1 MYFFKYSRL
10 SIASAQAFLL
20 VYSVSDP
27 LSFVTIKHRFE
38 EIKEQRSDFQV
49 NFEINLHI
57 KYNVQG
63 RQKGVAGGRLP
74 LPVFWDFS
82 PIFLEISPQKC

>member
-1 MYFFKYSRL
+1 MSSVLYSYNSLENVYFFKYSRL

-57 KYNVQG
+57 KYHAQSAL
-63 RQKGVAGGRLP
+63 QTP
-74 LPVFWDFS
+74 LR
-82 PIFLEISPQKC
+82 